1 MEDECNEYD
10 DVEIGGDVCGESQ
23 DWIGEPFAW

>member
-1 MEDECNEYD
+1 MEDEFIKEEAYILEEAD
-10 DVEIGGDVCGESQ
+10 EDGF